1 VKITTD
7 KIFET
12 GDKVICI
19 LPSNSK
25 LELGKIYTVKR
36 FQGKFKTNKFA
47 SVILEELSFRVYNV
61 GRFVSVSEVRDFQ
74 INKIIDNE

>member
-19 LPSNSK
+19 LSSNSE
-25 LELGKIYTVKR
+25 LEFGKTYTVKR
-36 FQGKFKTNKFA
+36 FQEKLKTNKFA
-47 SVILEELSFRVYNV
+47 SVILEEWSFRVYNV

>member
-1 VKITTD
+1 MKITTD

-19 LPSNSK
+19 LPSNSE
-25 LELGKIYTVKR
+25 LEFGKTYTVKK
-36 FQGKFKTNKFA
+36 FQGKVETNNFA
-47 SVILEELSFRVYNV
+47 SVILEEWSFRVYNV